1 MKIKKMDKRFRLF
14 KSGHAAYVVDM
25 AFKDFS
31 SYENENSI
39 NSKLTEAYGSG
50 KPVPHF
56 WGSKP
61 NLADWFYVYRP
72 NNQIRLFL
80 RREEQA
86 TYLTLVNNTSS

>member
-1 MKIKKMDKRFRLF
+1 MKIKKMYKRYRLF

-31 SYENENSI
+31 SYENPTSVNSR
-39 NSKLTEAYGSG
+39 LTDAYGSG
-50 KPVPHF
+50 SPVPHF

-61 NLADWFYVYRP
+61 SRADWFYVYKP

-86 TYLTLVNNTSS
+86 TYLSLVSGES